1 MRRIGATVS
10 LILLLPL
17 LAIVTSADAATGPNG
32 LVAYQC
38 TVEGGLDSGICVLDP
53 NAPPGTEP
61 TVVVS
66 GDFAANPDWSP
77 DGSKIVFDSFLSTNQ
92 PNIHVVNAD
101 GSGIT
106 RLSATP
112 CCERDFQP
120 VWSPDGSRIAFV
132 STRDGDG
139 EYEIYVMGSEGE
151 LVGAPAVRLTNNPA
165 APFGQGIQ
173 DWQPAWSPDSTKLA
187 FVSNRDPS
195 NRDACDVY
203 VMDAID
209 ADGDGNGDNLTR
221 LTFDNIFDCDLI
233 GPAWSP
239 TGAQIA
245 FTSTRSADYEIW
257 VMNADGTNLVNMT
270 QFPGQDF
277 DAGWSP
283 DGTQVTFVSGR
294 DGDYEI
300 FSTPAPP
307 VSSGFAAKFAAA
319 AAPPVTQLT
328 HNSTADVQPDWGVDT
343 GGGTGP
349 FTLTVALA
357 GTGAGNVRSTTPA
370 GITCGSDCT
379 ETYAAGTVVTL
390 KATPARGSTFTGW
403 SGACSGVGPCVVTM
417 DADKSVT
424 ATFGSP
430 SPGGFTLTVTKA
442 GTGAGSV
449 TSTPAGIACGADC
462 SETYTAGTVVTLT
475 AKASRGSTFSGW
487 SGACSGTGACT
498 VTMNASKSV
507 TATFTKL

>member
-1 MRRIGATVS
+1 M
-10 LILLLPL
+10 
-17 LAIVTSADAATGPNG
+17 TSADAATGPNG

-53 NAPPGTEP
+53 SAPPGTEP
-61 TVVVS
+61 TVVVG

-101 GSGIT
+101 GTGIT
-106 RLSATP
+106 RISATP

-151 LVGAPAVRLTNNPA
+151 IVGAPAVRLTNNPA
-165 APFGQGIQ
+165 AEFGQGIQ

-203 VMDAID
+203 VMDAVD
-209 ADGDGNGDNLTR
+209 ADDDGNGDNLTR
-221 LTFDNIFDCDLI
+221 LTFDNIFDCDLM

-239 TGAQIA
+239 TGAQLA
-245 FTSTRSADYEIW
+245 FTSTRSNDYEIW

-307 VSSGFAAKFAAA
+307 VSGASAVTFAAA

-328 HNSTADVQPDWGVDT
+328 NNSTADAQPDWGVRT
-343 GGGTGP
+343 GGGAGP
-349 FTLTVALA
+349 FNLTVARGHGRRDRALDPRGHHVRHRLQRDVRSRHGRHLEGDA
-357 GTGAGNVRSTTPA
+357 GSRVDVHGMVGRVLGNGVVRPNDGRRQVGDRNVRWTGAGWLHADGGEGR
-370 GITCGSDCT
+370 DRRR
-379 ETYAAGTVVTL
+379 E
-390 KATPARGSTFTGW
+390 RG
-403 SGACSGVGPCVVTM
+403 VYPCRHR
-417 DADKSVT
+417 
-424 ATFGSP
+424 
-430 SPGGFTLTVTKA
+430 LRRR
-442 GTGAGSV
+442 
-449 TSTPAGIACGADC
+449 
-462 SETYTAGTVVTLT
+462 L
-475 AKASRGSTFSGW
+475 
-487 SGACSGTGACT
+487 
-498 VTMNASKSV
+498 
-507 TATFTKL
+507 